1 MLTKLL
7 EFLQDKRIMILGY
20 GREGKSTYKFLREHF
35 PEMLITIVDSN
46 LELLTQNIELT
57 EDIYVE
63 VVLGTN
69 YFDYI
74 DQYDLVVKAP
84 GVSLKDYD
92 IEGFKDKIYSQLQL
106 FLEFVPVYTI
116 GITGT
121 KGKSTTSTLIHKML
135 IDQGKDALLLGNIGE
150 PYFNYFEQMNEN
162 TICVLELSSHA
173 LEYVHTSPNI
183 AILLNLF
190 EEHLDHYKSFSHY
203 EAAKY
208 NIVKFQKP
216 DDYYIY
222 NVINQNMIAFEK
234 EHLDEFGIKFDSHKY
249 AVLNN
254 LDNEQNLDNSDVH
267 ELEKHIEENKYENY
281 IAIKNNNIV
290 YNGEVLCSS
299 DFNRTLL
306 GDHNLNDILF
316 VFCVAKILNLDIPM
330 FLRTLSSFKPL
341 EHRLE
346 FVVSLD
352 GVDYYN
358 DSISTIPAA
367 TINAVTSLE
376 RIKPVDT
383 LIVGGKNRGVNL
395 EDLYKFLLKCKVRNI
410 ICMPKTGEFIYDF
423 LKANLKNVSETE
435 EGLFVHDDQM
445 SIKENMIEKVKK
457 VETIQE
463 AVYYGK
469 LLTKKNSICLLS
481 PAASS
486 YGYFK
491 NFEDRGRQYKQAI
504 LPER

>member
-7 EFLQDKRIMILGY
+7 EFLQNKQIMILGY

-35 PEMLITIVDSN
+35 PEILVTIVDSN
-46 LELLTQNIELT
+46 MELLEQNPELT

-69 YFDYI
+69 YFDNI
-74 DQYDLVVKAP
+74 DKYDLVIKAP

-92 IEGFKDKIYSQLQL
+92 IDSFKNKIYSQLQL
-106 FLEFVPVYTI
+106 FLEFIPVFTI

-121 KGKSTTSTLIHKML
+121 KGKSTTSTLIYKTL
-135 IDQGKDALLLGNIGE
+135 INQGKDALLLGNIGE

-183 AILLNLF
+183 AIMLNLF
-190 EEHLDHYKSFSHY
+190 EEHLDHYKSFAHY

-208 NIVKFQKP
+208 NIVKYQKQ

-222 NVINQNMIAFEK
+222 NAINQNMIAFEK
-234 EHLDEFGIKFDSHKY
+234 EHLQDFDIQFNSHKY

-254 LDNEQNLDNSDVH
+254 LDNEENLDNADIH
-267 ELEKHIEENKYENY
+267 ELDQNIQDGKYENY
-281 IAIKNNNIV
+281 IAIKNNEII
-290 YNGEVLCSS
+290 YNGSVVCSS
-299 DFNRTLL
+299 DIKRNIL

-316 VFCVAKILNLDIPM
+316 VICVVKILNLDIEK
-330 FLRTLSSFKPL
+330 FLETLAEFKPL
-341 EHRLE
+341 EHRME
-346 FVVSLD
+346 FVANIN
-352 GVDYYN
+352 GVDFYN

-367 TINAVTSLE
+367 TINAVTALE
-376 RIKPVDT
+376 KLKPVNT
-383 LIVGGKNRGVNL
+383 LIVGGKDRGVNL
-395 EDLYKFLLKCKVRNI
+395 EDLYKFLLKCKVKNI

-423 LKANLKNVSETE
+423 LKENLKNTSESDNI
-435 EGLFVHDDQM
+435 LYVHDDQM
-445 SIKENMIEKVKK
+445 SIRTCLIEKVIK
-457 VETIQE
+457 VETINE
-463 AVYYGK
+463 AVIK
-469 LLTKKNSICLLS
+469 AKEVTSSNSICLLS
-481 PAASS
+481 SAASS

-491 NFEDRGRQYKQAI
+491 NFEDRGRQYKEAVLQNN
-504 LPER
+504 

>member
-1 MLTKLL
+1 MLNKLL
-7 EFLQDKRIMILGY
+7 EFLKDKQIMILGY
-20 GREGKSTYKFLREHF
+20 GREGKSTYKFLRESF
-35 PEMLITIVDSN
+35 PEKLVTIVDSN
-46 LELLTQNIELT
+46 MELLDQNPELT

-69 YFDYI
+69 YFDNI
-74 DQYDLVVKAP
+74 DKYDLVIKAP

-92 IEGFKDKIYSQLQL
+92 IDSFREKIYSQLQL
-106 FLEFVPVYTI
+106 FLEFIPVYTI

-121 KGKSTTSTLIHKML
+121 KGKSTTSTLTYKML

-150 PYFNYFEQMNEN
+150 PYFNYFDQMNEN

-183 AILLNLF
+183 AIMLNLF
-190 EEHLDHYKSFSHY
+190 EEHLDHYKSYAHY
-203 EAAKY
+203 AAAKY

-222 NVINQNMIAFEK
+222 NSINQNMLAFEN
-234 EHLDEFGIKFDSHKY
+234 EHLQDFGISFNSHKY

-254 LDNEQNLDNSDVH
+254 LDNAENIDNADVH
-267 ELEKHIEENKYENY
+267 ELEHNIENNVYENY
-281 IAIKNNNIV
+281 IAIKNNSIVFNGQVLTTADFKRNI
-290 YNGEVLCSS
+290 
-299 DFNRTLL
+299 L

-316 VFCVAKILNLDIPM
+316 VFCILEILHLDINK
-330 FLRTLSSFKPL
+330 FLETLSEFKPL
-341 EHRLE
+341 EHRME
-346 FVVSLD
+346 FVKTVN

-376 RIKPVDT
+376 KIKPVDT
-383 LIVGGKNRGVNL
+383 LIVGGKDRGVNL

-423 LKANLKNVSETE
+423 LKENLKNTSETE
-435 EGLFVHDDQM
+435 EGLFIHDDQM
-445 SIKENMIEKVKK
+445 SIRNNLIERVVK
-457 VETIQE
+457 VEDMLH
-463 AVYYGK
+463 AVQTAK
-469 LLTKKNSICLLS
+469 LLTKENTICLLS

-491 NFEDRGRQYKQAI
+491 NFEDRGRQYKDCI
-504 LPER
+504 G